1 MSSWRIV
8 PLAVAAFFPALAPL
22 QAAADT
28 SDLRAQLELATTDKD
43 DLSRIEILRRI
54 LDAEPGDTKSHQLL
68 IELWLKIQ
76 DYDMAESTLEAW
88 PDAPAQ
94 LAALTR
100 AQVLRLRDQDVAG
113 AIRVLEAYLKTAPK
127 SVPALEMLV
136 DDLLLTEDHLATL
149 GALDRLVWLQHW
161 PKNLLHRAD
170 VKLLLGDYRGAVSDA
185 KAAKKLNPEAEVVKE
200 NLPKFERVEEALDT
214 LPPLDKAL
222 AANPKE
228 FTTLLTRSW
237 WRRYG
242 YMLDGALAD
251 AQAAAAL
258 QPDSLMAKIAV
269 ARASYML
276 DKVKAADVRRDSF
289 IDVDKAHSIEAAQ
302 AIAQCDLALAANPKD
317 VAQLTK
323 RAIALDDAEQ
333 YLLARRDVDA
343 ALAIDP
349 KSADAGIAGIQAAVL
364 MGDDAGA
371 ATLLR
376 QVEAMKPKKAPLA
389 KALANLANVYLEKSN
404 LVLANELADK
414 SLALQESEPALRVKA
429 AALQRLGKT
438 DEAKAAFARA
448 DELKKPEAKP

>member
-1 MSSWRIV
+1 MAI
-8 PLAVAAFFPALAPL
+8 FPALAPL
-22 QAAADT
+22 RAATDT

-54 LDAEPGDTKSHQLL
+54 LDAEPGDAKSHQLL

-88 PDAPAQ
+88 PDAPAE

-200 NLPKFERVEEALDT
+200 NLPKFERVEEALNT
-214 LPPLDKAL
+214 LPPLDKTL
-222 AANPKE
+222 AANPKD

-258 QPDSLMAKIAV
+258 QPSSLMAKIAV

-276 DKVKAADVRRDSF
+276 DKVKAADVRRDSL
-289 IDVDKAHSIEAAQ
+289 IDVDKAHSIESAQ
-302 AIAQCDLALAANPKD
+302 AIALCDLALAANPKD

-364 MGDDAGA
+364 MGDDTGA

-389 KALANLANVYLEKSN
+389 KALTDLANVYLEKSN
-404 LVLANELADK
+404 LALANELADK